1 MCFKQK
7 EKGKTSSC
15 FLNEIQLLSL
25 SCDFTRAGYD
35 NIHFL
40 IAGPLCCIAIL
51 KLKFESQHLFD
62 RFPIPLGG
70 EDHHFISSVASD
82 SCCPSNPANPYS
94 PKRVKN
100 PFLWIL
106 KQLLHC
112 KHFMRFF
119 GLVYFSFHHVR
130 SEFTSSTSISNGI
143 FMSQL
148 VLNRSEILRRI
159 DLRKTCATFFLVLF
173 STI

>member
-1 MCFKQK
+1 MTRECILGEGAMCFKQE

-51 KLKFESQHLFD
+51 KLKFESQRLFD
-62 RFPIPLGG
+62 RFPVPLGG

-106 KQLLHC
+106 K
-112 KHFMRFF
+112 
-119 GLVYFSFHHVR
+119 
-130 SEFTSSTSISNGI
+130 
-143 FMSQL
+143 
-148 VLNRSEILRRI
+148 
-159 DLRKTCATFFLVLF
+159 
-173 STI
+173 